1 MSGRTLTESSK
12 CVKLFVVTSPPV
24 DATAVETAADDARA
38 DGDKRSLILD
48 AAIEEFSAR
57 GFSSTSM
64 ANIAD
69 AAGMSRPALYQH
81 FKNKSDI
88 FVSGFT
94 ALLDNAVDRSL
105 AALDADAPTS
115 KRLDDLLQRFDGDLW
130 ERMAASPHSEEL
142 FATAGELSPALYGTT
157 GERLWQG
164 LDAHLIAVGAGD
176 AADEPAAQRAEW
188 IELLR
193 LAPKGF
199 KTDRPSIE
207 TYRRRLRS
215 LAVSVAADIDATTP
229 H

>member
-1 MSGRTLTESSK
+1 MCQAPS
-12 CVKLFVVTSPPV
+12 VTSQPV
-24 DATAVETAADDARA
+24 DATSVEPTPDEVGSHDA
-38 DGDKRSLILD
+38 KRSQILE

-94 ALLDNAVDRSL
+94 ALLEGAVDRSL
-105 AALDADAPTS
+105 AALETGAPTS
-115 KRLDDLLQRFDGDLW
+115 QRLDDLLQRFDGDLW

-142 FATAGELSPALYGTT
+142 FATAGELSPNVYGTT
-157 GERLWQG
+157 GERMWVG
-164 LDAHLIAVGAGD
+164 LDAHLAFVGAGSD
-176 AADEPAAQRAEW
+176 ADDPAAQRAEW

-199 KTDRPSIE
+199 KTDHPSIE
-207 TYRRRLRS
+207 TYRRRLRA
-215 LAVSVAADIDATTP
+215 LAASVAADIDAATA